1 MWTCYCGHENDGA
14 FCASYGAPAP
24 VTPAAGFPTRR
35 QICET
40 ARKRLHDQH
49 YASNCTYL
57 TLIGTQTLSAGV
69 VVGITYF
76 VVLMSVFFTAQPLVL
91 TFRGHSFDPSQYLLP
106 FLTLYLEVMLI
117 LLLYQVFFA
126 NVLACGE
133 SAAALTLWRG
143 QALHAEYAFCGFSDY
158 KRIMTGRLYHAVI
171 SFLWLLIP
179 VYGLT
184 RLYSYLMVPFILIN
198 KPQLSAKEAMSYS
211 RAIMQGY
218 RWKYFCLRLS
228 FIGWHLLNS
237 FTYGILG
244 IFYVYPYYD
253 AACAGFYEAVVKEY
267 DAKNVHTE
275 PSAAE

>member
-14 FCASYGAPAP
+14 FCASCGAPAP

-57 TLIGTQTLSAGV
+57 TLIGTQTLSTGV

-158 KRIMTGRLYHAVI
+158 KRIMTGRLYHGVI
-171 SFLWLLIP
+171 TFLWLLIP

-253 AACAGFYEAVVKEY
+253 AACAGFYEVVVKEY

>member
-14 FCASYGAPAP
+14 FCASCGAPAP

-57 TLIGTQTLSAGV
+57 TLIGTQTLSTGV

-143 QALHAEYAFCGFSDY
+143 QALHTEYAFCGFSDY

>member
-14 FCASYGAPAP
+14 FCASCGAPAP

-57 TLIGTQTLSAGV
+57 TLIGTQTLSTGV

-244 IFYVYPYYD
+244 IFYGTPYYD
-253 AACAGFYEAVVKEY
+253 AAGAGFYEAVVKEY

-275 PSAAE
+275 PSAA

>member
-14 FCASYGAPAP
+14 FCASCGAPAP

-57 TLIGTQTLSAGV
+57 TLIGTQTLSTGV

-117 LLLYQVFFA
+117 LLLYQIFFA

-143 QALHAEYAFCGFSDY
+143 QTLHAEYAFCGFSDY

-179 VYGLT
+179 AYGLT

-253 AACAGFYEAVVKEY
+253 TACAGFYEAVVKEY

>member
-14 FCASYGAPAP
+14 FCASCGAPAP

-57 TLIGTQTLSAGV
+57 TLIGTQTLSTGV

-158 KRIMTGRLYHAVI
+158 KRIMTGRLYHVVI

>member
-14 FCASYGAPAP
+14 FCASCGAPAP

-57 TLIGTQTLSAGV
+57 TLIGTQTLSTGV

-237 FTYGILG
+237 FTYAILG

-275 PSAAE
+275 PSAVE

>member
-14 FCASYGAPAP
+14 FCASCGAPAP
-24 VTPAAGFPTRR
+24 VMPAAGFPARR

-57 TLIGTQTLSAGV
+57 TLIGTQTLAAGA
-69 VVGITYF
+69 VVGIMYF
-76 VVLMSVFFTAQPLVL
+76 VVLMSVFFTAEPLVL

-106 FLTLYLEVMLI
+106 FLTLYLEVMFI
-117 LLLYQVFFA
+117 FLLYKVFFA
-126 NVLACGE
+126 NVLDCGE

-158 KRIMTGRLYHAVI
+158 KRIMTGRLYHGVI
-171 SFLWLLIP
+171 TFLWLLVP

-184 RLYSYLMVPFILIN
+184 RLYSYMMVPFILIN

-228 FIGWHLLNS
+228 FIGWRLLNG

-267 DAKNVHTE
+267 DAKNVHVE

>member
-14 FCASYGAPAP
+14 FCASCGAPAP

-57 TLIGTQTLSAGV
+57 TLIGTQTLSTGV

-143 QALHAEYAFCGFSDY
+143 QTLHAEYAFCGFSDY

-179 VYGLT
+179 AYGLT

>member
-14 FCASYGAPAP
+14 FCASCGAPAP

-57 TLIGTQTLSAGV
+57 TLIGTQTLSTGV

-253 AACAGFYEAVVKEY
+253 AACSGFYEAVVKEY
-267 DAKNVHTE
+267 DAKNVHSE

>member
-14 FCASYGAPAP
+14 FCASCGAPAP

-57 TLIGTQTLSAGV
+57 TLIGTQTLSTGV

-91 TFRGHSFDPSQYLLP
+91 TFRGHSFDPSQSLLP

-267 DAKNVHTE
+267 DATH
-275 PSAAE
+275 

>member
-14 FCASYGAPAP
+14 FCASCGAPAP

-184 RLYSYLMVPFILIN
+184 RLFSYLMVPFILIN

>member
-14 FCASYGAPAP
+14 FCASCGAPAP
-24 VTPAAGFPTRR
+24 VTPVAGFPTRR

-57 TLIGTQTLSAGV
+57 TLIGTQTLSTGV

-184 RLYSYLMVPFILIN
+184 RLYSYLIVPFILIN

>member
-14 FCASYGAPAP
+14 FCASCGAPAP

-57 TLIGTQTLSAGV
+57 TLIGTQTLSTGV

-179 VYGLT
+179 EYGLT

>member
-14 FCASYGAPAP
+14 FCASCGAPAP

-57 TLIGTQTLSAGV
+57 TLIGTQTLSTGV
-69 VVGITYF
+69 VVGIAYF

-91 TFRGHSFDPSQYLLP
+91 TFRGHSFDPSRYLLP

>member
-14 FCASYGAPAP
+14 FCASCGAPAP

-57 TLIGTQTLSAGV
+57 TLIGTQTLSTGV

-198 KPQLSAKEAMSYS
+198 MPQLSAKEAMSYS

>member
-14 FCASYGAPAP
+14 FCASCGAPAP

-184 RLYSYLMVPFILIN
+184 RLYSYLMVPFSRSF
-198 KPQLSAKEAMSYS
+198 PQ
-211 RAIMQGY
+211 R
-218 RWKYFCLRLS
+218 R
-228 FIGWHLLNS
+228 
-237 FTYGILG
+237 
-244 IFYVYPYYD
+244 P
-253 AACAGFYEAVVKEY
+253 
-267 DAKNVHTE
+267 
-275 PSAAE
+275 

>member
-14 FCASYGAPAP
+14 FCASCGAPAP

-57 TLIGTQTLSAGV
+57 TLIGTQTLSTGV

-106 FLTLYLEVMLI
+106 FLTLYLEVMFI
-117 LLLYQVFFA
+117 FLLYKVFFA
-126 NVLACGE
+126 NVLDCGE

>member
-1 MWTCYCGHENDGA
+1 
-14 FCASYGAPAP
+14 
-24 VTPAAGFPTRR
+24 
-35 QICET
+35 
-40 ARKRLHDQH
+40 
-49 YASNCTYL
+49 
-57 TLIGTQTLSAGV
+57 
-69 VVGITYF
+69 
-76 VVLMSVFFTAQPLVL
+76 
-91 TFRGHSFDPSQYLLP
+91 
-106 FLTLYLEVMLI
+106 
-117 LLLYQVFFA
+117 
-126 NVLACGE
+126 
-133 SAAALTLWRG
+133 
-143 QALHAEYAFCGFSDY
+143 
-158 KRIMTGRLYHAVI
+158 MTGRLYHAVI

-253 AACAGFYEAVVKEY
+253 VACAGFYEAVVKEY

>member
-14 FCASYGAPAP
+14 FCASCGAPAP

-76 VVLMSVFFTAQPLVL
+76 VVLMSVFFTTQPLVL

>member
-14 FCASYGAPAP
+14 FCASCGAPAP

-57 TLIGTQTLSAGV
+57 TLIGTQTLSTGV

-253 AACAGFYEAVVKEY
+253 TACAGFYEAVVKEY

>member
-14 FCASYGAPAP
+14 FCASCGAPAP
-24 VTPAAGFPTRR
+24 VMPEAGFPTRR

-57 TLIGTQTLSAGV
+57 TLVGTQTLVKGVIAGIMYYV
-69 VVGITYF
+69 I
-76 VVLMSVFFTAQPLVL
+76 LMSVFFTAEPWVL
-91 TFRGHSFDPSQYLLP
+91 TFRGRSFDPSQFLLP
-106 FLTLYLEVMLI
+106 FLTLYLEGMFI
-117 LLLYQVFFA
+117 LLLYRVFFA
-126 NVLACGE
+126 NVLDCGE

-158 KRIMTGRLYHAVI
+158 KRIMTGRLYHGVI
-171 SFLWLLIP
+171 SFLWLLLP
-179 VYGLT
+179 VYGLM
-184 RLYSYLMVPFILIN
+184 RLYSYMMVPFILIN

-228 FIGWHLLNS
+228 FIGWLLLNGA
-237 FTYGILG
+237 TYGILG
-244 IFYVYPYYD
+244 LFYVYPYFD
-253 AACAGFYEAVVKEY
+253 ASCAGFYEAVVKEY
-267 DAKNVHTE
+267 DAKIQVE
-275 PSAAE
+275 PGAAE

>member
-14 FCASYGAPAP
+14 FCASCGAPAP

-57 TLIGTQTLSAGV
+57 TLIGTQTLSTGV

-253 AACAGFYEAVVKEY
+253 AACAGFYEAVVKKY

>member
-14 FCASYGAPAP
+14 FCASCG
-24 VTPAAGFPTRR
+24 AAGFPTRR

-57 TLIGTQTLSAGV
+57 TLIGTQTLSTGV

-117 LLLYQVFFA
+117 LLLYQVFFT

-143 QALHAEYAFCGFSDY
+143 QTLHAEYAFCGFSDY

>member
-14 FCASYGAPAP
+14 FCASCGAPAP
-24 VTPAAGFPTRR
+24 VMPTAGFPARR

-57 TLIGTQTLSAGV
+57 TLIGTQTLAAGA
-69 VVGITYF
+69 VVGIMYF
-76 VVLMSVFFTAQPLVL
+76 VVLMSVFFTAEPLVL

-106 FLTLYLEVMLI
+106 FLTLYLEVMFI
-117 LLLYQVFFA
+117 LLLYKVFFA
-126 NVLACGE
+126 NVLDCGE

-158 KRIMTGRLYHAVI
+158 KRIMTGRLYHGVI
-171 SFLWLLIP
+171 TFLWLLRP

-211 RAIMQGY
+211 RAVMQGY

-267 DAKNVHTE
+267 DAKNAHIE

>member
-14 FCASYGAPAP
+14 FCASCGAPAP
-24 VTPAAGFPTRR
+24 VMPTAGFPARR

-57 TLIGTQTLSAGV
+57 TLIGTQTLAAGA
-69 VVGITYF
+69 VVGIMYF
-76 VVLMSVFFTAQPLVL
+76 VVLMSVFFTAEPLVL

-106 FLTLYLEVMLI
+106 FLTLYLEVMFI
-117 LLLYQVFFA
+117 FLLYKVFFA
-126 NVLACGE
+126 NVLDCGE

-158 KRIMTGRLYHAVI
+158 KRIMTGRLYHGVI
-171 SFLWLLIP
+171 TFLWLLIP

-211 RAIMQGY
+211 RAVMQGY

-228 FIGWHLLNS
+228 FIGWHLLNR

-267 DAKNVHTE
+267 DAKNAHIE

>member
-14 FCASYGAPAP
+14 FCASCGAPAP

-57 TLIGTQTLSAGV
+57 TLIGTQTLSTGV

-117 LLLYQVFFA
+117 LLLYQVFFV

>member
-14 FCASYGAPAP
+14 FCASCGAPAP

-35 QICET
+35 QICEA

-57 TLIGTQTLSAGV
+57 TLIGTQTLSTGV

>member
-14 FCASYGAPAP
+14 FCASCGAPAP
-24 VTPAAGFPTRR
+24 VMPTAGFPARR

-57 TLIGTQTLSAGV
+57 TLIGTQTLAAGA
-69 VVGITYF
+69 VVGIMYF
-76 VVLMSVFFTAQPLVL
+76 VVLMSVFFTAEPLVL

-106 FLTLYLEVMLI
+106 FLTLYLEVMFI
-117 LLLYQVFFA
+117 LLLYKVFFA
-126 NVLACGE
+126 NVLDCGE
-133 SAAALTLWRG
+133 SAAALTLWRR

-158 KRIMTGRLYHAVI
+158 KRIMTGRLYHGVI
-171 SFLWLLIP
+171 TFLWLLIP

-211 RAIMQGY
+211 RAVMQGY
-218 RWKYFCLRLS
+218 RWKCFCLRLS

-267 DAKNVHTE
+267 DAKNAHIE

>member
-14 FCASYGAPAP
+14 FCASCGAPAP

-57 TLIGTQTLSAGV
+57 TLIGTQTLSTGV

-228 FIGWHLLNS
+228 FIGWRLLNS

>member
-14 FCASYGAPAP
+14 FCASCGAPAP

-57 TLIGTQTLSAGV
+57 TLIGTQTLSTGV

-228 FIGWHLLNS
+228 FIGWHLLNR

>member
-14 FCASYGAPAP
+14 FCASCGAPAP

-57 TLIGTQTLSAGV
+57 TLIGTQTLSTGV

-126 NVLACGE
+126 NVLTCGE

>member
-14 FCASYGAPAP
+14 FCASCGAPEP

>member
-1 MWTCYCGHENDGA
+1 MWTCSCGHENDGA
-14 FCASYGAPAP
+14 FCASCGAPAP

-57 TLIGTQTLSAGV
+57 TLIGTQTLSTGV

-117 LLLYQVFFA
+117 LLLYQIFFA

>member
-14 FCASYGAPAP
+14 FCASCGAPAP
-24 VTPAAGFPTRR
+24 VMPTAGFPARR

-57 TLIGTQTLSAGV
+57 TLIGTQTLAAGA
-69 VVGITYF
+69 VVGIMYF
-76 VVLMSVFFTAQPLVL
+76 VVLMSVFFTAEPLVL

-106 FLTLYLEVMLI
+106 FLTLYLEVMFI
-117 LLLYQVFFA
+117 LLLYKVFFA
-126 NVLACGE
+126 NVLDCGE

>member
-14 FCASYGAPAP
+14 FCASCGAPAP

-57 TLIGTQTLSAGV
+57 TLIGTQTLSTGV

-117 LLLYQVFFA
+117 LLLYQIFFA

-143 QALHAEYAFCGFSDY
+143 QTLHAEYAFCGFSDY

-179 VYGLT
+179 AYGLT

>member
-14 FCASYGAPAP
+14 FCASCGAPAP
-24 VTPAAGFPTRR
+24 VMPTAGFPARR

-57 TLIGTQTLSAGV
+57 TLIGTQTLAAGA
-69 VVGITYF
+69 VVGIMYF
-76 VVLMSVFFTAQPLVL
+76 VVLMSVFFTAEPLVL

-106 FLTLYLEVMLI
+106 FLTLYLEVMFI
-117 LLLYQVFFA
+117 LLLYKVFFA
-126 NVLACGE
+126 NVLDCGE

-158 KRIMTGRLYHAVI
+158 KRIMTGRLYHGVI
-171 SFLWLLIP
+171 TFLWLLIP

-211 RAIMQGY
+211 RAVMQGY

-253 AACAGFYEAVVKEY
+253 AACAGFYEAAVKEY
-267 DAKNVHTE
+267 DAKNAHIE

>member
-14 FCASYGAPAP
+14 FCASCGAPAP

-57 TLIGTQTLSAGV
+57 TLIGTQTLSTGV

-117 LLLYQVFFA
+117 LLLYQIFFA

-133 SAAALTLWRG
+133 SAAALTLRRG
-143 QALHAEYAFCGFSDY
+143 QTLHAEYAFCGFSDY

-179 VYGLT
+179 VCGLT

>member
-14 FCASYGAPAP
+14 FCASCGAPAP

-57 TLIGTQTLSAGV
+57 TLIGTQTLSTGV

-117 LLLYQVFFA
+117 LLLYQVFFT

-143 QALHAEYAFCGFSDY
+143 QTLHAEYAFCGFSDY

-228 FIGWHLLNS
+228 FICWHLLNS

>member
-14 FCASYGAPAP
+14 FCASCGAPAP

-57 TLIGTQTLSAGV
+57 TLIGTQTLSTGV

-117 LLLYQVFFA
+117 LLLYQIFFA

-179 VYGLT
+179 AYGLT

>member
-14 FCASYGAPAP
+14 FCASCGAPAP

-57 TLIGTQTLSAGV
+57 TLIGTQTLSTGV

-133 SAAALTLWRG
+133 SAASLTLWRG